1 MRMTLKASLAVLGL
15 LVLLPLALLSGYS
28 IYRHV
33 ADVQATVMEQL
44 ERRLATTAAAV
55 NERVSRI
62 EGYLYALA
70 LSDSA
75 RHGDLA
81 ALHAQ
86 ARALV
91 DRDPSLVSIVLVNP
105 DYDLEFNSQLPLDH
119 RKVATPRPEEARRVF
134 ETGQPVLSG
143 PFQSAYRDLLIVTLG
158 VPLYQDGR
166 IAYVLRAVLSCAS
179 LSEFLVAQAFPPGWL
194 AGILD
199 AEGVVIARSQ
209 AADQFVGHSSVPELV
224 AEVKNPRQ
232 VVFEAVSQEGIATQG
247 MIRRLP
253 GRDWSVAVGAP
264 ADLLFAPLRRQLP
277 WLVFGWAAALGIGF
291 ALVMT
296 WARRMERFL
305 GGTLDGIRAIAAGN
319 PWEPPKAGMPVRE
332 LDRFQSEL
340 MVLQQHQYRTR
351 QEALASAAALA
362 ERTWEL
368 TEANEHL
375 VSLHEQQSG
384 LQQTAAAEV
393 VARRQLEEALR
404 RSETNL
410 LTILDHTPVAIYAS
424 SGQEQTAHYINK
436 AFMDFFGYGPEE
448 VQRVEDW
455 WPRAYPDPAYRQQVR
470 EEWQARVTQAI
481 ATQSAIQP
489 MDVRVCSK
497 DGRYRI
503 IRWGYVVTPTE
514 NWAFGLDLTEH
525 KEAEEA
531 LRRRTAQLQETQ
543 ALAQIGR
550 WSWDLD
556 SQIPVWDEGLFQLF
570 RRDPGAAPTDIQDG
584 RRYFTP
590 ASWERIVAEVEQSLA
605 GGTSFECD
613 AELLREDGT
622 SGWVLIRGRA
632 RRDTQG
638 QVTGVEGLM
647 QDITGRKQAE
657 HNLRDSERRF
667 RELFEHLPIAYQ
679 SIDGQGRWLDANQK
693 MADLLGFAKPGD
705 LLGLSFADYWD
716 ISLRDRFDANFERF
730 KANLGLNGEV
740 TLCRRDGMPLTVL
753 FAGRVQ
759 RDDQGRFLRT
769 HCILVDISE
778 RQAMEEAIRDL
789 NANLERKVADRTQEL
804 VAAQAELRELLERVA
819 RSEARFRT
827 MFEQAPLGIA
837 LIDSLTGRIQEVN
850 DRFAAIA
857 GRSRAEMTRIDWM
870 PLTHADGAQDE
881 LDQMARLDAGEIA
894 SFQMDKQYLHPDG
907 TAVWIRIT
915 IAPVTAER
923 GESPRHL
930 VLIED
935 ISERRRLEE
944 ALAASEERFR
954 LAMEA
959 SQDGLWD
966 WRMDSDQAYCN
977 PAYFQMLG
985 YQSGELGPDPD
996 SLWLDLLHP
1005 DDRESTVARVGQ
1017 ALSGAGPFE
1026 AEYRLRAKDGGYRW
1040 ILGRGRTVQRDA
1052 AGRPL
1057 RALGTHVDITERR
1070 RYEAELAEAKD
1081 QAEAANRA
1089 KSSFLATMSHEIR
1102 TPMNAIL
1109 GMAQLLLGRQVSKQE
1124 RLDHAQMILHAGETL
1139 LTLLNDILDLSKVEA
1154 GRMTLEYT
1162 DFDPSQLLQQVTRLF
1177 LPVVQIKELGLCST
1191 WSGPPAQRY
1200 RGDPHRL
1207 RQMLSNLVNN
1217 AIKFSSDGEIRVEG
1231 RELSRAGEAALLE
1244 FSVADSGVGVPQDKQ
1259 ASLFRP
1265 FAQASGAMT
1274 QRFGGTGL
1282 GLSIVRSL
1290 AELMGGEVGLESRVN
1305 DGSRFWF
1312 RVRLEPVGAG
1322 EDQRQPE
1329 WNAEA
1334 ADSEEFAR
1342 LVGRV
1347 LAVDDSASNREV
1359 IRTMLTK
1366 LDLSVIEAEDGQQGL
1381 DIIRRGEPVDLV
1393 LMDLHMPAM
1402 DGYGAVQQI
1411 RRWEQAHQRPRLPI
1425 IALTADVFDDSRQ
1438 RALDVGMDGVLAKP
1452 VVWAA
1457 LRELL
1462 AHWLP
1467 ERTAQQ
1473 RREPVAAP
1481 RTLDVARVEAL
1492 LRESLPLLEQQRFNA
1507 VARFRDLQTLVRG
1520 TEVEAEL
1527 ALAGAAV
1534 ANMDF
1539 SRARTLLIELA
1550 QRRGWKLAAS

>member
-44 ERRLATTAAAV
+44 ERRLAATAAAV

-143 PFQSAYRDLLIVTLG
+143 PFKSAYRDLLIVTLG

-232 VVFEAVSQEGIATQG
+232 VVFEAVSQEGITTQG

-277 WLVFGWAAALGIGF
+277 WLVLGWAAALGIGF

-647 QDITGRKQAE
+647 QDITGRELAE
-657 HNLRDSERRF
+657 AERDLFSEALRQLPQPVLLTDAQGLITYVNPAFTR
-667 RELFEHLPIAYQ
+667 LFNYPP
-679 SIDGQGRWLDANQK
+679 S
-693 MADLLGFAKPGD
+693 DLLGQPVSCLAPPAGPVPQD
-705 LLGLSFADYWD
+705 Q
-716 ISLRDRFDANFERF
+716 ANVEALVRQQG
-730 KANLGLNGEV
+730 AWYGE
-740 TLCRRDGMPLTVL
+740 
-753 FAGRVQ
+753 
-759 RDDQGRFLRT
+759 
-769 HCILVDISE
+769 
-778 RQAMEEAIRDL
+778 
-789 NANLERKVADRTQEL
+789 LERLAHDGSLIPVAMTMGTIHSGRDELAGMVAHYMDLRPRRTQEL
-804 VAAQAELRELLERVA
+804 LVHKLSLAVEQSSESIVITDLSSRIEYVNEAFLLNTGYRREEVLGQNPRLLHSGLTPRDTFVDLWRTLSQGLSWKGEFINRRKDGTEYIESASITPLRESGKAISHYVAVKQDITEYKRLMEELERHRHHLEELVA
-819 RSEARFRT
+819 QRT
-827 MFEQAPLGIA
+827 A
-837 LIDSLTGRIQEVN
+837 
-850 DRFAAIA
+850 
-857 GRSRAEMTRIDWM
+857 
-870 PLTHADGAQDE
+870 E
-881 LDQMARLDAGEIA
+881 LDQAR
-894 SFQMDKQYLHPDG
+894 
-907 TAVWIRIT
+907 
-915 IAPVTAER
+915 
-923 GESPRHL
+923 
-930 VLIED
+930 
-935 ISERRRLEE
+935 
-944 ALAASEERFR
+944 
-954 LAMEA
+954 
-959 SQDGLWD
+959 
-966 WRMDSDQAYCN
+966 
-977 PAYFQMLG
+977 
-985 YQSGELGPDPD
+985 
-996 SLWLDLLHP
+996 
-1005 DDRESTVARVGQ
+1005 
-1017 ALSGAGPFE
+1017 GA
-1026 AEYRLRAKDGGYRW
+1026 
-1040 ILGRGRTVQRDA
+1040 
-1052 AGRPL
+1052 
-1057 RALGTHVDITERR
+1057 
-1070 RYEAELAEAKD
+1070 
-1081 QAEAANRA
+1081 AEAANRA
-1089 KSSFLATMSHEIR
+1089 KSQFLANMSHEIR
-1102 TPMNAIL
+1102 TPLTAIVGFAESMLESGQSMDERIEAITTVIRNGRHLQSLISDILDFSKIEAERIEIEKVAVPLPALLADVRASQVRGKDQDFSMHFLPPLPAVITSDPLRIRQILVNLISNAAKFTPADGSIRMIVSL
-1109 GMAQLLLGRQVSKQE
+1109 DQDLEQLMISVQDTGIGIAAQEQE
-1124 RLDHAQMILHAGETL
+1124 RLFEPFVQADAST
-1139 LTLLNDILDLSKVEA
+1139 
-1154 GRMTLEYT
+1154 
-1162 DFDPSQLLQQVTRLF
+1162 TR
-1177 LPVVQIKELGLCST
+1177 Q
-1191 WSGPPAQRY
+1191 
-1200 RGDPHRL
+1200 
-1207 RQMLSNLVNN
+1207 
-1217 AIKFSSDGEIRVEG
+1217 
-1231 RELSRAGEAALLE
+1231 
-1244 FSVADSGVGVPQDKQ
+1244 
-1259 ASLFRP
+1259 
-1265 FAQASGAMT
+1265 
-1274 QRFGGTGL
+1274 FGGTGL
-1282 GLSIVRSL
+1282 GLTISRALAQRLGGDIQVISQRDLGSL
-1290 AELMGGEVGLESRVN
+1290 FVLTLGTGPLEGVPLL
-1305 DGSRFWF
+1305 W
-1312 RVRLEPVGAG
+1312 
-1322 EDQRQPE
+1322 
-1329 WNAEA
+1329 
-1334 ADSEEFAR
+1334 
-1342 LVGRV
+1342 
-1347 LAVDDSASNREV
+1347 DSASFEV
-1359 IRTMLTK
+1359 APETPR
-1366 LDLSVIEAEDGQQGL
+1366 
-1381 DIIRRGEPVDLV
+1381 
-1393 LMDLHMPAM
+1393 
-1402 DGYGAVQQI
+1402 AVH
-1411 RRWEQAHQRPRLPI
+1411 RAPRLG
-1425 IALTADVFDDSRQ
+1425 
-1438 RALDVGMDGVLAKP
+1438 RAHA
-1452 VVWAA
+1452 
-1457 LRELL
+1457 
-1462 AHWLP
+1462 
-1467 ERTAQQ
+1467 
-1473 RREPVAAP
+1473 
-1481 RTLDVARVEAL
+1481 
-1492 LRESLPLLEQQRFNA
+1492 
-1507 VARFRDLQTLVRG
+1507 
-1520 TEVEAEL
+1520 
-1527 ALAGAAV
+1527 
-1534 ANMDF
+1534 
-1539 SRARTLLIELA
+1539 
-1550 QRRGWKLAAS
+1550 